1 MKYGGIAS
9 ILELFLSCIL
19 EIQPERS
26 EQTLDGM
33 KWNPEWLDFYDFLL
47 IFQVP
52 SEIRGC

>member
-1 MKYGGIAS
+1 MECGEIAS

-33 KWNPEWLDFYDFLL
+33 KWNPEWLDFYDNLVGACL
-47 IFQVP
+47 
-52 SEIRGC
+52 